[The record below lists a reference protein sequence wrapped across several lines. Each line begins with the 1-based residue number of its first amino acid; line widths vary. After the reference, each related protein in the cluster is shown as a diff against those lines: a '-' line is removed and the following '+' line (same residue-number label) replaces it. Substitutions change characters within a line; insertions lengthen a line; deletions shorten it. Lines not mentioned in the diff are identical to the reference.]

1 MGLNYKGDPRSAEG
15 EAFGQLLRDF
25 PFFDG
30 QLVTVS
36 LAAATTAQLFQ
47 HFLGRPYRG
56 AIILNQ
62 SVHTG
67 LGTLSPE
74 SVGDPNTFFSLQQS
88 TATANTALVWL
99 F

>member
-1 MGLNYKGDPRSAEG
+1 MGINYRGDPRSAEG

-36 LAAATTAQLFQ
+36 LAASTGPQLFQ
-47 HFLGRPYRG
+47 HFLNRSYRG

-62 SVHTG
+62 QLHTG
-67 LGTLSPE
+67 LAVIAPD
-74 SVGDPNTFFSLQQS
+74 SVADPSKFFCLQQT
-88 TATANTALVWL
+88 TATAINALVWL